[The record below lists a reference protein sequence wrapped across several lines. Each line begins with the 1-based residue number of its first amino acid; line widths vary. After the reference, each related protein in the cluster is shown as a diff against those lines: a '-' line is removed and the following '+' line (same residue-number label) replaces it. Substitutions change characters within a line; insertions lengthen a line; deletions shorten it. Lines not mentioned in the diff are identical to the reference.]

1 MSNYLNRQIIAGWLM
16 DFGIIL
22 VKRREFRGAF
32 SLFLCTS
39 CNFFQE
45 IFGAAKRVY
54 KVLLIATEPSV
65 HKKFVK
71 KVTKKVLT

>member
-1 MSNYLNRQIIAGWLM
+1 MLGFCVM
-16 DFGIIL
+16 MF
-22 VKRREFRGAF
+22 KRREFRGAF
-32 SLFLCTS
+32 SLFLGTS

-45 IFGAAKRVY
+45 ILDGTKRVY

-65 HKKFVK
+65 YTKFVK